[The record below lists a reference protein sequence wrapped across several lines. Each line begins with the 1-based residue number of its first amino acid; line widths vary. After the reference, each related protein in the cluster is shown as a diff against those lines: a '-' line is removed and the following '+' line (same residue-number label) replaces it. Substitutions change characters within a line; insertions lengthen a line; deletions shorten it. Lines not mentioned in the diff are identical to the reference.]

1 MRKGVDSVPIP
12 IVTSII
18 SAISIII
25 GSLVGAYCSW
35 IINKNMHNKEIEDQ
49 QKILKRVLMIYEMKG

>member
-35 IINKNMHNKEIEDQ
+35 IINKNMHNKEIEF
-49 QKILKRVLMIYEMKG
+49 KRK